1 MARKLSRILFFVVL
15 SFLIFKGLEGR
26 TAMAEENERVYPE
39 YDLSVSFDLNNNLIR
54 GDAKINLPGQAEI
67 SLEGFRIT
75 NASFNGKPFAAESA
89 QGLLKITQKGRLE
102 ITYEKTFTGAFE
114 ANPLGEGSLS
124 GNMISDRGICLTG
137 SWYPHVIGLALY
149 RLKAIVPD
157 GFKAISEADAI
168 TFVETPG
175 GKLYSFAF
183 PYPVSGIDLV
193 AGDYVQRK
201 ASLGGA
207 DIYTYFFP
215 EDEGISS
222 EYIAY
227 TKKYLEM
234 NDKLLV
240 PYAYKR
246 FSVVENIFPTGLS
259 MPTFT
264 LIGAEILRLPFV
276 LNESLGHEITHQWFG
291 NYVYA
296 DFEKGNWLEAITVY
310 MSDYRYANLQDKGRQ
325 YRKKALVDYQSYVN
339 SENDFPLR
347 KFYVRTGHASEA
359 IGYGKGMMLFNM
371 LEKIVGKDIF
381 SKSLRV
387 FIEQN
392 KWKVATW
399 DDIERVFEKMSG
411 KRLDWFFSQWLDR
424 KGVPVLKVE
433 KAKFDLVNG
442 VPTVSLDIA
451 QDGKPYRLALQVKIF
466 ADNKEIRS
474 ASVWIDSPKQTFRWA
489 VAEKPTR
496 LVIDGDYE
504 IMRGLFPDELPPVI
518 SRLLGSKKRIVV
530 YRAGQKEK
538 YASMLQAFGQDGF
551 ILEEEKDVTDKDM
564 RDSSLLVVGADSP
577 VLKRLLGNVESPMGG
592 FVLTV
597 TNNPLNVE
605 NVVAF
610 VEARSRE
617 EVDLATAKIFHY
629 GQYSTITF
637 SAGKNT
643 GKKTAGSQ
651 DGIVRRLSAPISGSL
666 PKGLHHD
673 GRVNS

>member
-1 MARKLSRILFFVVL
+1 MARKFSILLFFVIL
-15 SFLIFKGLEGR
+15 SFLIFEGLEAR
-26 TAMAEENERVYPE
+26 MTIAEEKERVYPE
-39 YDLSVSFDLNNNLIR
+39 YDLSVSFDLKNNLVR
-54 GDAKINLPGQAEI
+54 GDAKIDLRGPSEI
-67 SLEGFRIT
+67 SIEGFRIT
-75 NASFNGKPFAAESA
+75 YVSFNGKPFAAESA
-89 QGLLKITQKGRLE
+89 QGWLKINQRGRLE
-102 ITYEKTFTGAFE
+102 IMYEKAFTGAFE
-114 ANPLGEGSLS
+114 ANPLGEGALS
-124 GNMISDRGICLTG
+124 GNMISDRGVCLTG
-137 SWYPHVIGLALY
+137 NWYPHVIGLALY

-157 GFKAISEADAI
+157 GFKAISEADTI

-175 GKLYSFAF
+175 GRLYSFAF
-183 PYPVSGIDLV
+183 LYPVSGIDLV
-193 AGDYVQRK
+193 AGEYVQRK
-201 ASLGGA
+201 ESLGGV

-215 EDEGISS
+215 EDEGLSS
-222 EYIAY
+222 EYIEY

-234 NDKLLV
+234 DDKLLV

-264 LIGAEILRLPFV
+264 LIGAEILHLPFV

-310 MSDYRYANLQDKGRQ
+310 MADYRYAHLQNKGRQ

-339 SENDFPLR
+339 SGNDFPLR

-359 IGYGKGMMLFNM
+359 IGYGKGMMFFNM

-381 SKSLRV
+381 YKSLRV

-399 DDIERVFEKMSG
+399 DDIERVFEKISG
-411 KRLDWFFSQWLDR
+411 KRLYWFFSQWLDR
-424 KGVPVLKVE
+424 KGVPVVKAE
-433 KAKFDLVNG
+433 KAEFDLVNG

-451 QDGKPYRLALQVKIF
+451 QEGKPYRLALQVKIF
-466 ADNKEIRS
+466 AGDKEIRS
-474 ASVWIDSPKQTFRWA
+474 ASVWIDGPKHTFRWA

-504 IMRGLFPDELPPVI
+504 IMRGLSPDELPPVI
-518 SRLLGSKKRIVV
+518 SRLLGSKERIVV

-538 YASMLQAFGQDGF
+538 YASLLQAFGQDGF
-551 ILEEEKDVTDKDM
+551 ILKEEKDITDKDM
-564 RDSSLLVVGADSP
+564 RDSSVLVVGADSP
-577 VLKRLLGNVESPMGG
+577 VLRRLLGKVESPAGG
-592 FVLTV
+592 FVLRV
-597 TNNPLNVE
+597 MVNPLNTE

-610 VEARSRE
+610 VDARYKE
-617 EVDLATAKIFHY
+617 EVDLAIAKIFHY

-643 GKKTAGSQ
+643 GKETTGSQ
-651 DGIVRRLSAPISGSL
+651 DGIVRRLSAPMRL
-666 PKGLHHD
+666 
-673 GRVNS
+673 R